1 MNKEETKNEIGR
13 ITKSGMILNFVLGL
27 VKISTGMIG
36 NSYSAIADGVH
47 SLSDLVTDIAIL
59 VGVKFWSAPPDKDH
73 PYGHGRIETIVTLF
87 IGIMLAAAG
96 IGIGYEA
103 VASIRDPHTVK
114 PGLISLTG
122 IILTIV
128 FKEILFRK
136 TLAIGKKTGSRSVV
150 ANAWHHRSDAFS
162 SVIALVSVLTAV
174 LLPGMEFVDHIGGLL
189 VSMLIVKVSFDIVK
203 PAFKELCDA
212 GASQKDIEL
221 MKTIASQTEGVK
233 EVHDLRSRQYNS
245 GNYLDLHVL
254 VDDDITVKQGH
265 DIAEK
270 VKDILI
276 EKGPSVIDVVV
287 HIEPYKSHKET
298 HEI

>member
-1 MNKEETKNEIGR
+1 MNNNEIKKEIDK
-13 ITKSGMILNFVLGL
+13 ITKSGMILNFILGL
-27 VKISTGMIG
+27 LKISTGMIG

-47 SLSDLVTDIAIL
+47 SLSDLATDIAIII
-59 VGVKFWSAPPDKDH
+59 GVKFWSAPPDKDH

-103 VASIRDPHTVK
+103 VATIKDPHTAK
-114 PGLISLTG
+114 PGLIALTG

-136 TLAIGKKTGSRSVV
+136 TLATGKKTGSRSVV

-162 SVIALVSVLTAV
+162 SVLALGSVLTAV

-189 VSMLIVKVSFDIVK
+189 VSLLIIKVSFEIIK

-212 GASQKDIEL
+212 GASQKDIEIIKNTAL
-221 MKTIASQTEGVK
+221 QVKGVK
-233 EVHDLRSRQYNS
+233 DIHGLRSRQYNS
-245 GNYLDLHVL
+245 WNYLDLHVL
-254 VDDDITVKQGH
+254 VEDDITVKQGH
-265 DIAEK
+265 DIAED
-270 VKDILI
+270 VRDALI

-287 HIEPYKSHKET
+287 HIEPYESHKET
-298 HEI
+298 NEI

>member
-1 MNKEETKNEIGR
+1 MNNELIQKEISG
-13 ITKSGMILNFVLGL
+13 ITKSGMLINLILGIL
-27 VKISTGMIG
+27 KITTGMIG

-47 SLSDLVTDIAIL
+47 SLSDLVTDIAIII
-59 VGVKFWSAPPDKDH
+59 GVKFWSAPPDKDH

-87 IGIMLAAAG
+87 VGIMLAAAG

-103 VASIRDPHTVK
+103 VATIRDPHTVK
-114 PGLISLTG
+114 PGLIALTG
-122 IILTIV
+122 IILTII

-136 TLAIGKKTGSRSVV
+136 TLTIGKKTGSQSVI

-162 SVIALVSVLTAV
+162 SVLALGSVLTAV

-189 VSMLIVKVSFDIVK
+189 VSILIIKVSFDIVK

-221 MKTIASQTEGVK
+221 MKNIVSQVEGVRD
-233 EVHDLRSRQYNS
+233 VHGLRSRQHNS

-254 VDDDITVKQGH
+254 VDDDITVKKGH

-276 EKGPSVIDVVV
+276 EKGPSVVDVVV
-287 HIEPYKSHKET
+287 HIEPFKSHKET